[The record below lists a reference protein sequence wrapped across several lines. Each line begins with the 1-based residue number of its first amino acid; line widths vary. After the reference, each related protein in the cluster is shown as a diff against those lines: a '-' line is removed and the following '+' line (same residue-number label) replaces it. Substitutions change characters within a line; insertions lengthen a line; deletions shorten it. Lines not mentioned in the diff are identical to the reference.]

1 MPPDADDDAAIGAS
15 EPDLAAEAAG
25 RAAGQRESGERR
37 IRLTRGGALVFEA
50 DGFRLIEPRGLRRS
64 PLHPYA
70 SLTHICLAARAL
82 LIGTKSGLLVVRH
95 SDFVD
100 SEHGPAEARERLIE
114 RVAQARGGADQLRA
128 MAQVEALSARKIRL
142 WSMSFTVAL
151 CLVGTFFQ
159 LRDPLIDQIG
169 SFVPAL
175 FSRGEFWRGITAH
188 FLHALPDESGLSES
202 WIPGLRGL
210 PIHLAINVAGLF
222 VLGPLVERPLGSWR
236 TAIVLV
242 LGGVG
247 TVAGI
252 LVAGHSEVIGSSGLV
267 AALAGAIL
275 ALELHYP
282 ASLPCDWRLP
292 RRVFLVAVAVQF
304 GIIDPLFRSYI
315 AGGAHLGGFA
325 GGYAAAW
332 WLGAPELD
340 SFPVPLRLRLAA
352 LGGLLSVAAGALGI
366 VPLARHDPAA
376 LERHATRLLN
386 TPPDV
391 HLYPHEN
398 AAAWFIATED
408 ADSSAGL
415 ELAIALADR
424 AVVTTEHLHPG
435 VLDTLAEALFQS
447 GNRLGAILTIDE
459 AIRLVPDDPYF
470 SEQRRRFTGER
481 AADDRPQPPGSPSPS
496 GSSDEEQQA
505 PQLLDPEAPRLT
517 I

>member
-1 MPPDADDDAAIGAS
+1 MSPDADDDG
-15 EPDLAAEAAG
+15 AAG
-25 RAAGQRESGERR
+25 GAVSTANVARESDARR
-37 IRLTRGGALVFEA
+37 IRLVRGGAILLEA
-50 DGFRLIEPRGLRRS
+50 DGFRLIEPRGLHRS

-70 SLTHICLAARAL
+70 SLTHVCLAARAL
-82 LIGTKSGLLVVRH
+82 LIGTTSGLLAVRNR
-95 SDFVD
+95 DFVD
-100 SEHGPAEARERLIE
+100 PENGPAGAREQLIQ
-114 RVAQARGGADQLRA
+114 RVAESRGGAEQLRA
-128 MAQVEALSARKIRL
+128 MAHVEALSAQKSRL
-142 WSMSFTVAL
+142 WVTWATAAL
-151 CLVGTFFQ
+151 CFLGTAFQ

-169 SFVPAL
+169 SFVPVL
-175 FSRGEFWRGITAH
+175 FSRGEIWRGITAH
-188 FLHALPDESGLSES
+188 FLHALPEESGSLDS
-202 WIPGLRGL
+202 WIPGLRGV

-252 LVAGHSEVIGSSGLV
+252 LVAGHSEVIGASGLV

-292 RRVFLVAVAVQF
+292 RRLFLIAIGVQF
-304 GIIDPLFRSYI
+304 ALIDPLFRSVL

-325 GGYAAAW
+325 GGYVAAW
-332 WLGAPELD
+332 WLGAPARD
-340 SFPVPLRLRLAA
+340 AYPAALRLRLVA
-352 LGGLLSVAAGALGI
+352 LGGLASVVAGALGI
-366 VPLARHDPAA
+366 VPLARHDPSA
-376 LERHATRLLN
+376 LERHAARLLN

-408 ADSSAGL
+408 SDSPAGL

-424 AVVTTEHLHPG
+424 AVATTERMHPG

-447 GNRLGAILTIDE
+447 GNRLGAILTIEE

-470 SEQRRRFTGER
+470 MEQRRRFTGER
-481 AADDRPQPPGSPSPS
+481 AADDRPPPPGSTSPDD
-496 GSSDEEQQA
+496 SSDDEEQA
-505 PQLLDPEAPRLT
+505 PLPIDPEAPQLT
-517 I
+517 T

>member
-1 MPPDADDDAAIGAS
+1 MSPDADDDG
-15 EPDLAAEAAG
+15 AAG
-25 RAAGQRESGERR
+25 GVVSTAIAPHESDARR
-37 IRLTRGGALVFEA
+37 IRLVRGGAILLEA
-50 DGFRLIEPRGLRRS
+50 DGFRLIEPRGLHRS

-70 SLTHICLAARAL
+70 SLTHVYLAGRAL
-82 LIGTKSGLLVVRH
+82 LIGTTSGLLAVRNR
-95 SDFVD
+95 DFID
-100 SEHGPAEARERLIE
+100 PENGPARAREALIQ
-114 RVAQARGGADQLRA
+114 RVAESRGGADQLRA
-128 MAQVEALSARKIRL
+128 MAHVEALSAQKSRL
-142 WSMSFTVAL
+142 WATWATAAL
-151 CLVGTFFQ
+151 CFLGTAFQ

-169 SFVPAL
+169 SFVPVL
-175 FSRGEFWRGITAH
+175 FSRGEIWRGITAH
-188 FLHALPDESGLSES
+188 FLHALPEEPGLLDS
-202 WIPGLRGL
+202 WIPGFRGV

-222 VLGPLVERPLGSWR
+222 VLGPLVERPLGTWR

-252 LVAGHSEVIGSSGLV
+252 LIAGHSEVIGASGLV

-292 RRVFLVAVAVQF
+292 RRLFLIAIGVQF
-304 GIIDPLFRSYI
+304 ALIDPLFRSVL

-325 GGYAAAW
+325 GGYVAAW
-332 WLGAPELD
+332 WLGAPARD
-340 SFPVPLRLRLAA
+340 AYPVALRLRLVA
-352 LGGLLSVAAGALGI
+352 LGGLASVVAGALGI

-376 LERHATRLLN
+376 LERHAARLLN

-408 ADSSAGL
+408 ADSPAGL

-424 AVVTTEHLHPG
+424 AVATTERMHPG

-447 GNRLGAILTIDE
+447 GNRLGAILTIEE

-470 SEQRRRFTGER
+470 MEQRRRFTGER
-481 AADDRPQPPGSPSPS
+481 DADDRPPPPGSTRPDESPD
-496 GSSDEEQQA
+496 GDEQA
-505 PQLLDPEAPRLT
+505 PLPIDPEAPQLT
-517 I
+517 T